1 MNDLPIPLYVT
12 ATDLVKGKLKIFAD
26 STKIVDAILA
36 SSSIPGVI
44 SPYEINEKL
53 YSDGGILNHFP
64 TDILQGRCEYII
76 GVYVSTVQKITAK
89 DLRSIKAVTTRAF
102 ELLVANSNLQKF
114 NNCDWL
120 IEPDELSSFNTFE
133 TNKAKMDQIF
143 EIGYQA
149 AKKSFESLA
158 G

>member
-1 MNDLPIPLYVT
+1 
-12 ATDLVKGKLKIFAD
+12 
-26 STKIVDAILA
+26 
-36 SSSIPGVI
+36 
-44 SPYEINEKL
+44 
-53 YSDGGILNHFP
+53 
-64 TDILQGRCEYII
+64 
-76 GVYVSTVQKITAK
+76 VYVSTVQKITAK